1 MVPSVRRKK
10 YSMLG
15 AHPERQALDS
25 RTGVGKPQAPGAK
38 PSPWPVF
45 VNKVYRCIAM
55 LIAYIM
61 SGAAVI

>member
-1 MVPSVRRKK
+1 
-10 YSMLG
+10 MLG

-45 VNKVYRCIAM
+45 VNKVYRYIAM